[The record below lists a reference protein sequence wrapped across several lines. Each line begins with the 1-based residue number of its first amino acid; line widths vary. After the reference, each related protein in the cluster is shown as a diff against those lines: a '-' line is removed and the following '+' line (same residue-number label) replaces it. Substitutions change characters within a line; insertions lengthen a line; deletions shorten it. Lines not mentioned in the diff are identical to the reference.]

1 MSVKAIL
8 GTKIGMTQIFTEDGN
23 VVPVTVISA
32 GPCTIIRK
40 GENSVQVGYN
50 EIRPE
55 AVNRLL
61 NRPMRMS
68 FEKAGVKP
76 FRYVRSLPADELEN
90 IEALTT
96 IDVTMFKEGD
106 TVSVSGTS
114 KGKGFSGAM
123 ERHNFNGQNVT
134 HGQSDRTRA
143 TGSMGPGTN
152 MARTIKGK
160 KLPGQLGNVRR
171 TVKGLKVVKVDE
183 QKNLL
188 LVKGSIPG
196 AANGLVIIR
205 QQA

>member
-23 VVPVTVISA
+23 AIPVTVISA

-40 GENSVQVGYN
+40 GENSVQVGYS

-55 AVNRLL
+55 AVKRLL

-76 FRYVRSLPADELEN
+76 FRYVRNLPADELES

-114 KGKGFSGAM
+114 KGKGFSGAI
-123 ERHNFNGQNVT
+123 ERHNFKKQNTT
-134 HGQSDRTRA
+134 HGQTDRTRA
-143 TGSMGPGTN
+143 VGSLGPGTHIGKV
-152 MARTIKGK
+152 IKGK
-160 KLPGQLGNVRR
+160 KLPGQHGNVKR

-196 AANGLVIIR
+196 AANGLVVVR
-205 QQA
+205 HQA